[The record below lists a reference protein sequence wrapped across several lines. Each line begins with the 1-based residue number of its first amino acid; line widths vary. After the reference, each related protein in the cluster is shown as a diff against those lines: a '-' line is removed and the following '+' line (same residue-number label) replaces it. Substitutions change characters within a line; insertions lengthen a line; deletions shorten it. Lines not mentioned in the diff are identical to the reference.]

1 MENRTWSTDA
11 AAGDWV
17 KMNVLVTRRNFLKTA
32 ASAAAVAV
40 PISASEGQA
49 ASPSSQAARGVDLL
63 RRPDSIRARFGPKDL
78 VQLDYAAGAWTCPG
92 VRVVAEPAQAGAHV
106 ELPIRVISDG
116 KQLMYLH
123 VRWNGRESEGL
134 LSIGDHWERSY
145 GDLEWRGTIPERV
158 MPWYFL
164 TTNSDYVNGYG
175 VKTSPSAFC
184 FWQRDAE
191 GITLSI
197 NLCNGGDAAELGGRE
212 LNACTVVTRAGL
224 NGEPIWRAGQ
234 EFCKLMCAAPRLPA
248 GPIFG
253 VNDWNYA
260 YGKNTANGILR
271 DADLIASLAPAGKT
285 RPQVVIDDGWQDPSR
300 FPSMADLASQIRS
313 RHLDPGLWIRP
324 LRPSTKVDSS
334 WLLPDSRFGK
344 GAPHNNLAFDP
355 TIPEALDEGMKSVRQ
370 AVGWDYTFIKHDFS
384 TYELFGRWGFEMG
397 GQVTR
402 PGWHFRDKSR
412 TNAEIVRDLYQA
424 IRDAAG
430 EHTTILGCNTV
441 GHIAAGIFESQRI
454 GDDTSGHDWE
464 RTRRYGVNA
473 LSHRI
478 CQHRTF
484 SYVDPDIVAMTL
496 AVDWKKTSQWMDV
509 VARSGTS
516 LFLSPDPAAITP
528 EVKSAMRDALA
539 ISAEVG
545 QGFPVSPTSGTT
557 PEAWQFT
564 HPSPAEKSYDWCG
577 PAGVSP
583 FDV

>member
-1 MENRTWSTDA
+1 
-11 AAGDWV
+11 
-17 KMNVLVTRRNFLKTA
+17 MNVPVTRRHFLKAA
-32 ASAAAVAV
+32 ASAAAVPV
-40 PISASEGQA
+40 PVSASEGQA
-49 ASPSSQAARGVDLL
+49 MPPSSQAVHGVDLL
-63 RRPDSIRARFGPKDL
+63 RRPDSVRARFGSRKL
-78 VQLDYAAGAWTCPG
+78 VQLEYAAGAWTCPG
-92 VRVVAEPAQAGAHV
+92 VRVFAEPAQVGAHV
-106 ELPIRVISDG
+106 ELPISVTSDG
-116 KQLMYLH
+116 KDLMYLH
-123 VRWNGRESEGL
+123 VRWNGKEGEGL

-164 TTNSDYVNGYG
+164 TTDGSRVDGYG

-191 GITLSI
+191 GVTLSI

-212 LNACTVVTRAGL
+212 LKACTVVTRMGL
-224 NGEPIWRAGQ
+224 NGEPIWQAGQ
-234 EFCKLMCAAPRLPA
+234 ELCKLMCAAPRLPA

-260 YGKNTANGILR
+260 YGKNTAKGILR
-271 DADLIASLAPAGKT
+271 DADLIASLAPVGKT

-313 RHLDPGLWIRP
+313 RNLDPGLWIRP
-324 LRPSTKVDSS
+324 LRPNKNGDAS
-334 WLLPDSRFGK
+334 WLLPDLRFGK
-344 GAPHNNLAFDP
+344 GALHNNLAFDP
-355 TIPEALDEGMKSVRQ
+355 TIPEALDEAMKGVRQ
-370 AVGWDYTFIKHDFS
+370 AVEWGYIFIKHDFS
-384 TYELFGRWGFEMG
+384 TYELFGRWGFEMH
-397 GQVTR
+397 GQITR
-402 PGWHFRDKSR
+402 PGWHFHDKSR

-424 IRDAAG
+424 IRHAAG
-430 EHTTILGCNTV
+430 EKTTILGCNTV

-464 RTRRYGVNA
+464 RTRRYGVNT

-484 SYVDPDIVAMTL
+484 SHVDPDIVAMTL

-516 LFLSPDPAAITP
+516 LFFSPDPAAITP
-528 EVKSAMRDALA
+528 EVKSAMRDAMA
-539 ISAEVG
+539 ISAEG
-545 QGFPVSPTSGTT
+545 SQGFPVHPTSGTT

-564 HPSPAEKSYDWCG
+564 LAGSAEKSYDWCS
-577 PAGVSP
+577 PVGVSP
-583 FDV
+583 SDV

>member
-1 MENRTWSTDA
+1 
-11 AAGDWV
+11 
-17 KMNVLVTRRNFLKTA
+17 MNVLVTRRNFLKTA

-49 ASPSSQAARGVDLL
+49 VPSSSQAARGVDLL
-63 RRPDSIRARFGPKDL
+63 RHPDSVQARFGPRNL

-92 VRVVAEPAQAGAHV
+92 VRVVAEPTQAGAHG

-116 KQLMYLH
+116 KQLTYLH
-123 VRWNGRESEGL
+123 VRWNGREREGL

-164 TTNSDYVNGYG
+164 TASGSYVNGYG

-191 GITLSI
+191 GISLSI

-212 LNACTVVTRAGL
+212 LKACTVVTRAGL
-224 NGEPIWRAGQ
+224 KGEPIWRAGQ

-260 YGKNTANGILR
+260 YGKNTAKGILR

-300 FPSMADLASQIRS
+300 FPSMVDLASQIRS
-313 RHLDPGLWIRP
+313 RQLNPGLWIRP
-324 LRPSTKVDSS
+324 LRPTSNVDLSL
-334 WLLPDSRFGK
+334 LLPDLRFGK

-370 AVGWDYTFIKHDFS
+370 AVGWGYTFIKHDFS
-384 TYELFGRWGFEMG
+384 TYELFGQWGSEMR

-441 GHIAAGIFESQRI
+441 GHVAAGIFESQRI

-464 RTRRYGVNA
+464 RTRRYGVNT

-484 SYVDPDIVAMTL
+484 SHVDPDIVAMTL

-528 EVKSAMRDALA
+528 EVRSAMRDALA

-545 QGFPVSPTSGTT
+545 QGFPVNPTSSTT
-557 PEAWQFT
+557 PETWQFM
-564 HPSPAEKSYDWCG
+564 HPGSAEKSYDWCG